1 MPIHEQNDSFSCQD
15 LFISS
20 LPKPSLVKQ
29 TLLKI
34 TSTFLA

>member
-1 MPIHEQNDSFSCQD
+1 MKSMATQKAEGVTVKRILTRS
-15 LFISS
+15 
-20 LPKPSLVKQ
+20 SLVKQ